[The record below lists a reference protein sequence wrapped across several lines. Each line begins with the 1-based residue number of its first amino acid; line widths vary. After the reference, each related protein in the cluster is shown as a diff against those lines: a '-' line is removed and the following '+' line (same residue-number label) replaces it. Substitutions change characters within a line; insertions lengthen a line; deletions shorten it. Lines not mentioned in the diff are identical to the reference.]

1 MTSFVRL
8 VYAYWQ
14 KLPAGLRAGL
24 VLLVTA
30 VVATALAFGWRLP
43 SDWADAKAEVAAYWL
58 VLVPVIV
65 AVFQKSVWP
74 PLFAWILTLLELAPT
89 IEGKQLV
96 AAWKPAK

>member
-1 MTSFVRL
+1 MQNIIVTI
-8 VYAYWQ
+8 YTYWQ

-30 VVATALAFGWRLP
+30 VVATALAFGWTLP
-43 SDWADAKAEVAAYWL
+43 SNWADAKAEVAAFWL

-74 PLFAWILTLLELAPT
+74 PLFAWILTLLGLAPT
-89 IEGKQLV
+89 IDGKALIT
-96 AAWKPAK
+96 AWAPKR